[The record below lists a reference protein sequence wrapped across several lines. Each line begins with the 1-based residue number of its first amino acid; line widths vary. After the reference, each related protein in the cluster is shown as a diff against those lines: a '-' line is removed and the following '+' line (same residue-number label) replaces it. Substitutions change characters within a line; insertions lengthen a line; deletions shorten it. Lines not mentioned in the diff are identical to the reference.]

1 MLESLD
7 VTRFSASGVAGQ
19 SHASALN
26 EGDESG
32 RLSTPISLPLLL
44 RTGPPSMPGRQCMSA
59 NRRPGALLSW
69 KPKACSVHRLG
80 CACSLNVGLAA
91 FASVNGVPATPAEEA
106 ILGNM
111 FNGVRTMTEDQD
123 MGG

>member
-1 MLESLD
+1 MLKSLD

-69 KPKACSVHRLG
+69 KPKACSVH
-80 CACSLNVGLAA
+80 VGVAA

-111 FNGVRTMTEDQD
+111 FNGVRTMTEHQD